1 MSSKDTSE
9 TRTMH
14 SKSANKEYVIGKEA
28 NEIIQKLFDSLLQ
41 KYRKGFEESMK
52 GSEFSVS
59 ES

>member
-9 TRTMH
+9 ARTMR
-14 SKSANKEYVIGKEA
+14 SKSANKECMIGKEA
-28 NEIIQKLFDSLLQ
+28 NKIIQKLFDSLLQ
-41 KYRKGFEESMK
+41 KYQKGLEESMK